1 LAAGV
6 AGQRQALPM
15 QIERAK
21 TLDDLAA
28 IEIAFRLP
36 EMGG

>member
-1 LAAGV
+1 V
-6 AGQRQALPM
+6 

>member
-1 LAAGV
+1 
-6 AGQRQALPM
+6 M

>member
-1 LAAGV
+1 LQV
-6 AGQRQALPM
+6 L
-15 QIERAK
+15 IEQAK

-28 IEIAFRLP
+28 IELTFRLP